1 MNAIARLPVN
11 KNCNES
17 KKYTQNVIVY
27 ALMTNV
33 FDAKAHW
40 MIIIDYMDL
49 WNCSQVQQR
58 WMLNGR
64 LSDKWIIMWCA
75 SHIIFSNPNN
85 EWQVELMPN
94 LIWQG
99 VDTIFSILL
108 FPHNNDVVS
117 VLRWYWSYLCVVL
130 ISRLWFSH
138 DVCVVWSGTPSF
150 RFDKKISDIKTRVLL
165 NWWRPWSH
173 ILEYSETNY
182 VSTYVDKTNVYALIC
197 LFPKKI
203 SNEIGCGKFPFLI
216 DISGE
221 TCEWMGKREA
231 MHGMNQLR

>member
-1 MNAIARLPVN
+1 MNAIARQLVN

-17 KKYTQNVIVY
+17 SKNTQNVIVY

-33 FDAKAHW
+33 FDARAHW
-40 MIIIDYMDL
+40 MIIDYMDL

-64 LSDKWIIMWCA
+64 LSDKWIIMWLCCPYN
-75 SHIIFSNPNN
+75 IFQSKQRMAVRTHAKSDLTRCRHN
-85 EWQVELMPN
+85 
-94 LIWQG
+94 
-99 VDTIFSILL
+99 ILHS
-108 FPHNNDVVS
+108 FVSTQQHDVS

-203 SNEIGCGKFPFLI
+203 SNGIGCGKFPFLI
-216 DISGE
+216 DISSE
-221 TCEWMGKREA
+221 MCKWMGKRDA
-231 MHGMNQLR
+231 MHGMNQMR